1 MYKMIFMSDNG
12 QKFVF
17 GTDNANVFDADLGD
31 GVSVDIGTSQGFS
44 QIGETL
50 ESRTVAGR
58 TIPVK
63 GTFYGGNIPAHK
75 NEMRR
80 VLNPLAS
87 GRLVF
92 ENQEIRVVVSQSP
105 TFSPIRNNGR
115 FALQFFAPYP
125 FFRSTKASTVAIGSM
140 KPMFRFPVNYAT
152 PHKFGE
158 TGDEKYVNVRNDGDV
173 PIPYEVH
180 IRNTNSEKPAK
191 NVTLVNLVT
200 LQRLTIN
207 GTLSVGE
214 TVHIYRD
221 SQGVLRAELT
231 ANGETVDII
240 SRISED
246 STLFELSVG
255 DNLIGYEGVGKLY
268 IRFAH
273 NPARVNVYE
282 S

>member
-1 MYKMIFMSDNG
+1 MYKMIFLSDNG

-17 GTDNANVFDADLGD
+17 GADGANVFDADLGD
-31 GVSVDIGTSQGFS
+31 GVIVDIGTSQGFS

-50 ESRTVAGR
+50 ENRTVAGR

-63 GTFYGGNIPAHK
+63 GTFYGGNIPANK

-87 GRLVF
+87 GRLFF

-105 TFSPIRNNGR
+105 TFSPVRNNGR
-115 FALQFFAPYP
+115 FSLQFFAPYP
-125 FFRSTKASTVAIGSM
+125 FFRSTQARTVAIGSV
-140 KPMFRFPVNYAT
+140 KPMFRFPVNYSV

-173 PIPYEVH
+173 PIPYEVY
-180 IRNTNSEKPAK
+180 IRNTNSETHVE

-207 GTLSVGE
+207 GTFPVGE
-214 TVHIYRD
+214 MVHIYRD
-221 SQGVLRAELT
+221 AQGVLRAELT
-231 ANGETVDII
+231 ENGETVDII

-246 STLFELSVG
+246 STLFELSAG
-255 DNLIGYEGVGKLY
+255 DNLIGYEGAEKLY
-268 IRFAH
+268 IRFAY

>member
-1 MYKMIFMSDNG
+1 MIFMSDNG
-12 QKFVF
+12 KKFAF
-17 GTDNANVFDADLGD
+17 GTENANVFDADLGD

-50 ESRTVAGR
+50 ENRTIAGR

-63 GTFYGGNIPAHK
+63 GTFYGTNIPSHK

-105 TFSPIRNNGR
+105 TFSPIRDNGR
-115 FALQFFAPYP
+115 FTMQFFAPYP
-125 FFRSTKASTVAIGSM
+125 FFKSTQASTVSIGSV

-173 PIPYEVH
+173 PVPFEVY
-180 IRNTNSEKPAK
+180 IRNTNSETLAG

-207 GTLSVGE
+207 GTLSAGE
-214 TVHIYRD
+214 VVHIYRD
-221 SQGVLRAELT
+221 SENVLRAELT
-231 ANGETVDII
+231 VEGETTDII

-246 STLFELSVG
+246 STLFELAVG
-255 DNLIGYEGVGKLY
+255 DNLIGFEGDAKLY
-268 IRFAH
+268 VRFVH
-273 NPARVNVYE
+273 NNAVVNVYE

>member
-1 MYKMIFMSDNG
+1 MYKMVFLSDNG

-17 GTDNANVFDADLGD
+17 GTGNANVFDADLGG
-31 GVSVDIGTSQGFS
+31 GVTVNIGTSQGFS

-50 ESRTVAGR
+50 ENRTVAGR

-75 NEMRR
+75 NEMRC

-92 ENQEIRVVVSQSP
+92 ENHEIRVAVSQSP
-105 TFSPIRNNGR
+105 TFSPIRDDGR

-125 FFRSTKASTVAIGSM
+125 FFRSAQASTIAIGSV

-158 TGDEKYVNVRNDGDV
+158 TGNEKYVNVRNDGDV
-173 PIPYEVH
+173 PVPFEVY
-180 IRNTNSEKPAK
+180 IRNTDSETPAE

-214 TVHIYRD
+214 TVRIYRD
-221 SQGVLRAELT
+221 YQGVLRAEIT

-246 STLFELSVG
+246 STLFELGVG
-255 DNLIGYEGVGKLY
+255 DNLIGYEGAEKMYV
-268 IRFAH
+268 RFVH
-273 NPARVNVYE
+273 NNAVVNVYE